1 MITVPLHLRGPV
13 DMHVH
18 LVGNGLSGSGC
29 WLKPPFLHRFLA
41 DWMLRQLGLKVS
53 WRAPEFDDA
62 YVNLLTSWLR
72 DSPVSHAVL
81 LAHEEVYD
89 HSGQKLNFGSLHVP
103 NDYVFAVCRRHPE
116 LLPAVSIHPARPDAL
131 DELDRCLD
139 LGAVMLKF
147 LPNCQNIDSRLPAY
161 RPFWNRMAAAKL
173 PLLAHSGGEHT
184 VPQIDPSL
192 ADPRSL
198 TGALEAGVTV
208 IAAHAATRSGLRDP
222 DYLDHLLEMMPRWP
236 NLFADISALNLPVR
250 SAGLARLLKLPEWH
264 HRLFHGS
271 DFPVPIQPS
280 WARFRGIL
288 PAHAARH
295 WASIPNFL
303 HRDFGLKSALGF
315 PEHVFTGIWQH
326 LRVAA

>member
-53 WRAPEFDDA
+53 WRAPEFEDA
-62 YVNLLTSWLR
+62 YVDLLTRWLR

-147 LPNCQNIDSRLPAY
+147 LPNCQNIDTRLPRY
-161 RPFWNRMAAAKL
+161 RPFWNRMAAARL
-173 PLLAHSGGEHT
+173 PLLAHSGGPHRAPFVMVSAKPELRDVFPAPVVGDLRRVEVAMVIDEGLVLRKT
-184 VPQIDPSL
+184 VV
-192 ADPRSL
+192 
-198 TGALEAGVTV
+198 EAPG
-208 IAAHAATRSGLRDP
+208 GLR
-222 DYLDHLLEMMPRWP
+222 LEEKVVV
-236 NLFADISALNLPVR
+236 DE
-250 SAGLARLLKLPEWH
+250 G
-264 HRLFHGS
+264 
-271 DFPVPIQPS
+271 
-280 WARFRGIL
+280 
-288 PAHAARH
+288 PAHA
-295 WASIPNFL
+295 
-303 HRDFGLKSALGF
+303 FGIRR
-315 PEHVFTGIWQH
+315 P
-326 LRVAA
+326 RRP